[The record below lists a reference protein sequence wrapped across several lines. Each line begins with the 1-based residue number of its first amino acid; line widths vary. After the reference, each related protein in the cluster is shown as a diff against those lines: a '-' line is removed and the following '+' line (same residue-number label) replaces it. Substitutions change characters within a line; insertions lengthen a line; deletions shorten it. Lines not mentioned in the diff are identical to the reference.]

1 MFSSENFTSNQK
13 FWAICDLIKNFEE
26 SLYLWHTWTWTCD
39 TLVANSSH
47 AAKHNCQVFLFLFQM
62 FAAFQILE
70 TPTLFCVFVPFVFKL
85 WLSGSILH
93 LSSNLVPLTRLTSS
107 NHVLHKKTDFNS
119 IKNFDK
125 KKTFWYELFSSFDM

>member
-93 LSSNLVPLTRLTSS
+93 LSSNLVPLTPSYHLQTCGTQKIDLIQIACYLS
-107 NHVLHKKTDFNS
+107 
-119 IKNFDK
+119 
-125 KKTFWYELFSSFDM
+125 LFVISFHW